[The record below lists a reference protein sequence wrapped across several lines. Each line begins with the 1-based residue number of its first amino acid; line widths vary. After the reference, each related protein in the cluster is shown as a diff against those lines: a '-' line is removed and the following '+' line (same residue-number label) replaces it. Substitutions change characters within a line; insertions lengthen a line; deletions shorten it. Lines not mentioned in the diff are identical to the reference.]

1 MATQARSIA
10 SLTISF
16 GLVAIPVK
24 LYSATQ
30 SSERISFNLLRAKD
44 GSRVKQQYVAV
55 ADGQL
60 VERAEMVKGYE
71 FAKDQYVMFS
81 PEELKALED
90 TTTHAIDIGQFVPLE
105 SVDPVYF
112 DGTYYLAPDKG
123 GAKPYTL
130 LATALRKTGQCAVGR
145 WVSRGKEHIVIIRPM
160 QDGLAMHQLHFKE
173 QVRELKDLGLEPAPV
188 SEPELKLAQQ
198 LIDHLAAKRFDA
210 NEYHDEFKGR
220 VEAAIQKKVEGKQIS
235 LAEAPAASTSGNVID
250 LMEALR
256 ASIDARGAKTPSL
269 KERKAPKRA
278 TGTHRA
284 PARRLADE
292 MQEFD
297 SKDLKRLFGIPASH
311 VRSLI
316 RAGHISPSKKAGK
329 SGKLAYSFQDLIV
342 LRTLGSLRAAK
353 IPTKR
358 INRTLRE
365 IRSSLPGELPLS
377 GLSIVAVGD
386 RIVVREGRS
395 LRESETGQYTLAL
408 EVIDQ
413 DGALLDD
420 RQALERRGKGRAAR
434 SAAAP
439 AAGRRGAFRARDGSR
454 GTDAEGAAPMR
465 RASRL
470 AAHGGAG
477 ESGTAAAPEGPSAR
491 GGSVYR
497 GIDTAEAL
505 LSFNL
510 AVLLEDLD
518 RRRSDG
524 GVPGRPRAGPGACR
538 RPLQPRAAL
547 RAGGQREDALRHLLA
562 YRRS

>member
-90 TTTHAIDIGQFVPLE
+90 TTTHTIDIGQFVPLE

-235 LAEAPAASTSGNVID
+235 LAEAPAAATSGNVID

-256 ASIDARGAKTPSL
+256 ASIDARSAKTPSL

-278 TGTHRA
+278 AA
-284 PARRLADE
+284 PTAARKTARR
-292 MQEFD
+292 
-297 SKDLKRLFGIPASH
+297 
-311 VRSLI
+311 
-316 RAGHISPSKKAGK
+316 
-329 SGKLAYSFQDLIV
+329 
-342 LRTLGSLRAAK
+342 
-353 IPTKR
+353 
-358 INRTLRE
+358 
-365 IRSSLPGELPLS
+365 
-377 GLSIVAVGD
+377 
-386 RIVVREGRS
+386 
-395 LRESETGQYTLAL
+395 
-408 EVIDQ
+408 
-413 DGALLDD
+413 
-420 RQALERRGKGRAAR
+420 
-434 SAAAP
+434 
-439 AAGRRGAFRARDGSR
+439 
-454 GTDAEGAAPMR
+454 
-465 RASRL
+465 
-470 AAHGGAG
+470 
-477 ESGTAAAPEGPSAR
+477 
-491 GGSVYR
+491 
-497 GIDTAEAL
+497 
-505 LSFNL
+505 
-510 AVLLEDLD
+510 
-518 RRRSDG
+518 
-524 GVPGRPRAGPGACR
+524 
-538 RPLQPRAAL
+538 
-547 RAGGQREDALRHLLA
+547 
-562 YRRS
+562 